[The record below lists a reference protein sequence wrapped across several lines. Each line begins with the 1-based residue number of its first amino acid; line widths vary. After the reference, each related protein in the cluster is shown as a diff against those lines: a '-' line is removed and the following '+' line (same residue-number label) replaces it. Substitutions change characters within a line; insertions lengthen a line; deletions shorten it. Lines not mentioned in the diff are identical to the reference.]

1 MMINKLFMGCR
12 GLLKYIFDRKA
23 GSENVPVAERK
34 IFYVSLL
41 LKHTMAQL
49 IKYIGTMAQEG
60 VSPKSLSA
68 QLVLHSMA
76 PMAQLIKHIGKY

>member
-34 IFYVSLL
+34 IFYVSLSDIPIWIYQNTSIL
-41 LKHTMAQL
+41 CVTD
-49 IKYIGTMAQEG
+49 IREG
-60 VSPKSLSA
+60 HNK
-68 QLVLHSMA
+68 LVDFTV
-76 PMAQLIKHIGKY
+76 Y